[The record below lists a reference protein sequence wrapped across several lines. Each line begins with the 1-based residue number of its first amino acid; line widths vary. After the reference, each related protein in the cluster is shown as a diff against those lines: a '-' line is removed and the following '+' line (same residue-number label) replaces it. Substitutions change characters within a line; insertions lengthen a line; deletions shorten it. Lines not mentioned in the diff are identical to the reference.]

1 MEKEI
6 EKLKLDIKVLEKRI
20 SFLERKEKR
29 RKIFSIIKIIFILT
43 LVIFIVLKLYDYYQ
57 EIVKLY
63 EPFLINF

>member
-43 LVIFIVLKLYDYYQ
+43 LVIFIVIKLYNYYQ